1 VNRIQDLKKQIEY
14 HSDLY
19 YNKSQPEITDF
30 EFDNLVSELNSMG
43 GSVEVGAPTYGKK
56 VTHSS
61 KMGSLDKDTSCD
73 VIIAWANKYTNGK
86 VVVEPKI
93 DGLAIELTY
102 INGNLKQAATRGD
115 GNVGQDVTDNVRMIS
130 SIPKTLSNKLTVK
143 VRGEILMLRSVFNE
157 FLKLGVEDLSNPRNA
172 ASGSLMVKDPAI
184 TGSRNLNFICYDT
197 VSSESFTTEAD
208 KLQWIHTNLP
218 EIQLIEWHLED
229 ISNFKT
235 ISEKWEINR
244 SVLNY
249 DIDGLVISLNS
260 ISDQEEAG
268 WTEKCPRGKMA
279 FKFKPEQKNAKIL
292 SIDWQVGRTGRLTPV
307 VYIEPTVIGGS
318 INSKATL
325 HNAKMFN
332 DKNIAVNDTAL
343 IERAGD
349 VIPQLIRVV
358 ERNSDRVVQSL
369 PTICPS
375 CKHPVVWDKRGVN
388 IWCLN
393 ADCPTRFI
401 ELVIHYIKTLDILGV
416 GEGIITALCDAGYV
430 KKLSDLY
437 DVTLEQI
444 KSVTGGDKSSEK
456 VYNAIHSKKEI
467 PLEIFLDSLGISG
480 LGTSTSKDIA
490 KKFKTLQ
497 SVRNIGKSQLLSMEG
512 IQALTEAKIIDGL
525 ANRSYI
531 IDELLKRISVMS
543 TKESTGSLAGKSF
556 CLTGSMSKSRKEIEK
571 TIMSKGGE
579 AESGVKAGLT
589 YLVQSDP
596 TSTSSKSEK
605 ALKLGVVIISED
617 DLWRMME

>member
-1 VNRIQDLKKQIEY
+1 MNRIQDLKKQIEY